1 MALLRRRR
9 FTRTADGRYQV
20 RLRGEERA
28 ILAALPD
35 QFDALMA
42 SGATAATV
50 RLFPPA
56 YSDEPEFDAEYR
68 RLMADELVRRR
79 QEAVALVRATLER
92 DRLTEDEL
100 QAWIGMCNDLRL
112 VLGTLLDVSED
123 RDVLDV
129 DRSSEDMG
137 QRVLY
142 VLLSE
147 IVDEGVHALS
157 QGLPPPIE
165 A

>member
-9 FTRTADGRYQV
+9 FSRTPTGDYTV
-20 RLRGEERA
+20 RLRPEERA
-28 ILAALPD
+28 LLGSLPEQLGALV
-35 QFDALMA
+35 A
-42 SGATAATV
+42 SGRSEATT

-56 YSDEPEFDAEYR
+56 YSSEPEMDAEYQ
-68 RLMADELVRRR
+68 RLMGDELVRRR
-79 QEAVALVRATLER
+79 QESVALVQATIER

-100 QAWIGMCNDLRL
+100 QAWIGVCNDLRL

-129 DRSSEDMG
+129 DRTSEDMA

-147 IVDEGVHALS
+147 IVEEGVLALS
-157 QGLPPPIE
+157 QGLPP
-165 A
+165 AGA